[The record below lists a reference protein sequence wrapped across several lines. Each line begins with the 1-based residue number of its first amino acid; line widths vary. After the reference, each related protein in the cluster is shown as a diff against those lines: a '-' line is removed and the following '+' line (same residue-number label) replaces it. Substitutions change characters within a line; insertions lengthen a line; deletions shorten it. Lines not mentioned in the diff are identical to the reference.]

1 MPSYHGAC
9 GIFLSDG
16 VRASRQKLRQVIAL
30 VYSLNEDTATQLT
43 RYCPP
48 LVVSSLAPGLCVFH
62 ELCVSTPIDVYTSS
76 GTFAMIDPTVS
87 PSRVRT
93 APASTI
99 KNSMRRWQFVSKH
112 LASCKVVHT
121 CTCVSRGDVSV
132 TMYLCTKCVCD
143 LWFTAGVSLPRA

>member
-16 VRASRQKLRQVIAL
+16 VRVSRQKLRQVIAL
-30 VYSLNEDTATQLT
+30 VYSLNEDTAAQLT

-62 ELCVSTPIDVYTSS
+62 ELCVSTPSAVHTSS
-76 GTFAMIDPTVS
+76 GTFAIIDPTVS

-99 KNSMRRWQFVSKH
+99 KKPACEGGSLSRMH

-121 CTCVSRGDVSV
+121 CTCVSRGGRFSDDVFV
-132 TMYLCTKCVCD
+132 YEMCT
-143 LWFTAGVSLPRA
+143 